1 MYIEIKAKK
10 YHLKGETVVAELNLS
25 VLLNLKTKAL
35 KYTTIP
41 QYPSVSRDI
50 ALVMDQDI
58 PTYDV
63 IRSIQKAG
71 KRLVSKAQIFD
82 VYVGEHVE
90 EGKKSVA
97 INLTFQDPTRTL
109 DDATINSVMENILSV
124 VDKEYQAKLRG

>member
-1 MYIEIKAKK
+1 
-10 YHLKGETVVAELNLS
+10 
-25 VLLNLKTKAL
+25 
-35 KYTTIP
+35 
-41 QYPSVSRDI
+41 
-50 ALVMDQDI
+50 MDKDV

-97 INLTFQDPTRTL
+97 INLTFQDSTRTL

-124 VDKEYQAKLRG
+124 VDKDYHAKLRG